1 MIAISL
7 QLQQYKNEMQDELQ
21 QILQYWQ
28 HYTVDET
35 YGGFVGEVD
44 AQNIIH
50 PSAPKG
56 AVLNA
61 RILWSFAAAFNST
74 NNPSYLQLADRAF
87 HYLSAYFFDKE
98 HGGVFWS
105 VDYTGKPLDTKKQ
118 VYAISFVMYAL
129 AEYYRAKPNEFVKQQ
144 AIDLYRLIIQHAY
157 DKINGG
163 FIEALTI
170 NWQPIKDFRLSDKDA
185 NTPKS
190 MNTMLHVLEAF
201 TNLYRIW
208 ADEDLCNHIK
218 KLLNIFDTHI
228 INKKTCH
235 LHLFFDND
243 WTVKG
248 NDISFGH
255 DIEAA
260 WLLQEAAEVI
270 GDEKLISRVSAN
282 SLLLVAASEKG
293 LDTDGGLWYEASA
306 GYKHWVYEK
315 HWWPQA
321 EAMIGFFNAYQF
333 TGNEKYLQQSL
344 SCWQFVKNKLKDT
357 AGEWHWGIRNSGALM
372 NKDKAGFWKC
382 PYHNSRAC
390 MELIKR
396 IDYLL
401 QINKSN

>member
-1 MIAISL
+1 M
-7 QLQQYKNEMQDELQ
+7 
-21 QILQYWQ
+21 
-28 HYTVDET
+28 
-35 YGGFVGEVD
+35 
-44 AQNIIH
+44 
-50 PSAPKG
+50 
-56 AVLNA
+56 
-61 RILWSFAAAFNST
+61 
-74 NNPSYLQLADRAF
+74 
-87 HYLSAYFFDKE
+87 
-98 HGGVFWS
+98 
-105 VDYTGKPLDTKKQ
+105 
-118 VYAISFVMYAL
+118 
-129 AEYYRAKPNEFVKQQ
+129 
-144 AIDLYRLIIQHAY
+144 
-157 DKINGG
+157 
-163 FIEALTI
+163 
-170 NWQPIKDFRLSDKDA
+170 
-185 NTPKS
+185 
-190 MNTMLHVLEAF
+190 
-201 TNLYRIW
+201 
-208 ADEDLCNHIK
+208 
-218 KLLNIFDTHI
+218 
-228 INKKTCH
+228 
-235 LHLFFDND
+235 
-243 WTVKG
+243 
-248 NDISFGH
+248 
-255 DIEAA
+255 
-260 WLLQEAAEVI
+260 QEAAEVI